1 MVERSGPETPQRR
14 FILKALR
21 LSARILAAAYIGFIS
36 LFAMD
41 VLGQEGSWTDKALGL
56 FIHLLPSLALLIGL
70 IVAWK
75 RERAGGIVFI
85 GLAVLFTARF
95 NTYRHPVN
103 FLALSAPLFLIGG
116 LFLVRAVLGGR
127 QRP

>member
-1 MVERSGPETPQRR
+1 VVERGGLETPQSR

-21 LSARILAAAYIGFIS
+21 CSARTLAAAYIGFIS

-41 VLGQEGSWTDKALGL
+41 VLGQEGSWIDKALGL
-56 FIHLLPSLALLIGL
+56 LIHLLPSLALVAGL

-85 GLAVLFTARF
+85 GLAVSFTAWF
-95 NTYRHPVN
+95 NTYRHPGN

-116 LFLVRAVLGGR
+116 LFLVRAALGGK

>member
-1 MVERSGPETPQRR
+1 
-14 FILKALR
+14 
-21 LSARILAAAYIGFIS
+21 
-36 LFAMD
+36 MD
-41 VLGQEGSWTDKALGL
+41 VLGQEGSWIDKALGL
-56 FIHLLPSLALLIGL
+56 LIHLLPSLALVAGL

-85 GLAVLFTARF
+85 GLAVLFTNWF
-95 NTYRHPVN
+95 NTYRHPGT

-116 LFLVRAVLGGR
+116 LFLVRAALGGK